1 MASHS
6 APRPTHV
13 SFFYMSKKYPFS
25 LKTLLRFRLLPPIS
39 GLQRTLLLFVVLPLM
54 LLSALGIRFGLGQAS
69 EFQEQRLKNDL
80 ELIGRAISIPV
91 GNALVQGDR
100 SAIEVALRSVFDIG
114 EVYGASVY
122 DVDGVRIASA
132 GVTERDLTRTT
143 IPERIVTTGQGQE
156 AYSRVAGRDLF
167 SHFLP
172 LSDSTGQI
180 RGLIQ
185 ITRRASDF
193 GRALEQLQL
202 IAWLIWALASVT
214 ILGAVLLGHYGG
226 VGRHVDKLLAH
237 MGRVA
242 HGDHSHRAAPEGP
255 SEVANL
261 AHGLNRMLDSIEQA
275 QSEVEVHRRA
285 ETALMA
291 RLKDNEK
298 MAAIGGM
305 ARGIAHELGAPLS
318 VIDGRARRLQH
329 SDNLQAHQH
338 RQIDGIRT
346 QVARLTR
353 TVRQLL
359 DYCRPAAL
367 QHRRL
372 SPAQLLQ
379 SVAEALRPEAEM
391 ASRQLGLNT
400 AGAGGLRLQGD
411 AGRLELA
418 LLNLLRN
425 ALQASAS
432 QVLISIVG
440 TEQSLCFHIEDDGPG
455 LPDEPIARLLEPF
468 YTTKSSGE
476 GTGLGLA
483 IVQAVAEEHGGTLRF
498 ERSSLGGCRAILC
511 LPLPPA
517 NPIAEGDITN
527 GAG

>member
-1 MASHS
+1 
-6 APRPTHV
+6 
-13 SFFYMSKKYPFS
+13 MSKKYPFRKNTHS
-25 LKTLLRFRLLPPIS
+25 RFRFLPPIS

-54 LLSALGIRFGLGQAS
+54 LLSALAIRFGLGQAS

-80 ELIGRAISIPV
+80 ELIGRAISIPI
-91 GNALVQGDR
+91 GTSLVQDDR
-100 SAIEVALRSVFDIG
+100 AAIELALRSVFDIG

-132 GVTERDLTRTT
+132 GVTERDLTRTS

-172 LSDSTGQI
+172 LADTAGQI

-193 GRALEQLQL
+193 GRALEQLRL
-202 IAWLIWALASVT
+202 IAWLVWALASLT

-242 HGDHSHRAAPEGP
+242 HGDHSHRAAAEGP

-275 QSEVEVHRRA
+275 QAEVEAHRRA
-285 ETALMA
+285 ETQLMA
-291 RLKDNEK
+291 QLKDKEK

-318 VIDGRARRLQH
+318 VIDGRARRLQRSSGLH
-329 SDNLQAHQH
+329 GEQLQ
-338 RQIDGIRT
+338 QIEGIRT

-359 DYCRPAAL
+359 DYCRPDAP
-367 QHRRL
+367 QHRTL
-372 SPAQLLQ
+372 VPDQLLQ
-379 SVAEALRPEAEM
+379 GVIEALRPEAE
-391 ASRQLGLNT
+391 ANSRTLQMIIEEPDLP
-400 AGAGGLRLQGD
+400 RLQGD

-418 LLNLLRN
+418 LLNLARN
-425 ALQASAS
+425 ALQASATR
-432 QVLISIVG
+432 VLISVSKS
-440 TEQSLCFHIEDDGPG
+440 EHECCVHIDDDGCG
-455 LPDEPIARLLEPF
+455 LPKEPVAQLLEPF
-468 YTTKSSGE
+468 FTTKSSGE

-483 IVQAVAEEHGGTLRF
+483 IVQAVAEEHHGSLNL
-498 ERSSLGGCRAILC
+498 EPSSLGGCRATLC
-511 LPLPPA
+511 LPLSL
-517 NPIAEGDITN
+517 N
-527 GAG
+527 GTDSNGGTDNAAT